1 MKTRI
6 LLALLILTAVSCG
19 KKDNKSAQLEKL
31 KSERDKLS
39 IEIAKLESDL
49 AKEGKGTLNTNTVSI
64 QVNTITPKVFKHYI
78 EVQGKIDGEE
88 NVSVSAQAIG
98 VINAI
103 YVKAGQVVKKGQ
115 VLADIDADVLYQSL
129 AEVQQQLQFA
139 TDLYNKQKSL
149 WDKKIGSEVQ
159 YLTAKNNK
167 ESMEKRVN
175 TLKDQIDMYKIK
187 SPINGTVEDLPIKIG
202 QNIAP
207 GLIAVRVINFSTVK
221 AIAEVAE
228 AYASKVKLNDDVL
241 IYFPDLNK
249 EISSTIS
256 FTSKYINAVNRTFV
270 VESRFSPNGD
280 NISAN
285 MIAVVKINDYTKETA
300 IVIPINIIQNSMGS
314 KYVYVV
320 KQENNKKVARRQDVQ
335 PGLIYNGLAEIL
347 TGLKAGDQ
355 VVITGYQDMKEGQ
368 TVSF

>member
-6 LLALLILTAVSCG
+6 LSVFLILAVVSCG
-19 KKDNKSAQLEKL
+19 KKDDKSAQLEKL
-31 KSERDKLS
+31 KSDRDKLS
-39 IEIAKLESDL
+39 LEITKLETEL
-49 AKEGKGTLNTNTVSI
+49 AKDGKGVLNSNAVSV
-64 QVNTITPKVFKHYI
+64 QVNTIAPQIFKHYI

-88 NVSVSAQAIG
+88 NVSVSAKAMG
-98 VINAI
+98 VVKAI
-103 YVKAGQVVKKGQ
+103 YVKAGQTVKKDQ

-139 TDLYNKQKSL
+139 TDLFNKQKSL
-149 WDKKIGSEVQ
+149 WDKRIGSEIQ

-167 ESMEKRVN
+167 ESMEKRER

-187 SPINGTVEDLPIKIG
+187 SPISGTVEDLPLKIG

-207 GLIAVRVINFSTVK
+207 GFTAVRVINFSTVK

-228 AYASKVKLNDDVL
+228 TYSSKVKLNDDVL

-249 EISSTIS
+249 EISSKLS
-256 FTSKYINAVNRTFV
+256 FASKFINNVNRTFV

-285 MIAVVKINDYTKETA
+285 MIAVVKINDYSNQAA

-314 KYVYVV
+314 KYIYVV
-320 KQENNKKVARRQDVQ
+320 KQENNKKIARRQDIQ
-335 PGLIYNGLAEIL
+335 AGLIYNGLVEVL

-355 VVITGYQDMKEGQ
+355 VVVTGYQDIKEGQ
-368 TVSF
+368 LVSF